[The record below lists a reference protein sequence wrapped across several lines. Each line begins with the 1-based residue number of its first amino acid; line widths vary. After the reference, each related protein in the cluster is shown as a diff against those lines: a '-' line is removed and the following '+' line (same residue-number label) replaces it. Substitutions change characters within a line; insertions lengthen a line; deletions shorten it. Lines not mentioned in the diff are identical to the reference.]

1 VFKLN
6 HYAYKYNYIERMPI
20 LFALVGATGVG
31 KSRLSL
37 ELAERFDAEIVGVD
51 SRQIYKGFK
60 IGTAQPSSTD
70 MALVK
75 HHQVDFLDPRMVYSA
90 GDFCAN
96 VKKLLDENPNQNYIL
111 VGGTGLYLQS
121 LMLGLP
127 QIPKNDEL
135 MRKSFEDDAAKFGI
149 KSLYEKAKVI
159 DPEAME
165 KVEENNVQ
173 RIIRILE
180 VYQLTGRKL
189 SDWQKERVGG
199 IGVLPVFWLDRS
211 REKLYARIDAR
222 VDQMMA
228 DGWLDEIHELA
239 KTVPMDAPAWQSLGY
254 RELLSAK
261 DGMQVQKV
269 LEDVKRKTRNYAK
282 RQLTWFRWQ
291 VKSTVFDLDSCS
303 NPLECICNLLKM
315 A

>member
-1 VFKLN
+1 
-6 HYAYKYNYIERMPI
+6 MPI
-20 LFALVGATGVG
+20 LFSLVGATGVG

-37 ELAERFDAEIVGVD
+37 ELAERFDAEIIGVD
-51 SRQIYKGFK
+51 SRQIYKGFT
-60 IGTAQPSSTD
+60 IGTAQPSLTD
-70 MALVK
+70 MARVK

-90 GDFCAN
+90 GDFCSA
-96 VKKLLDENPNQNYIL
+96 VKKLLADNPNQNYIL

-127 QIPKNDEL
+127 QIPKIDESI
-135 MRKSFEDDAAKFGI
+135 RQSFEREVSEFGNA
-149 KSLYEKAKVI
+149 SLYEKAKQV

-199 IGVLPVFWLDRS
+199 IGTVPVFWLNRS
-211 REKLYARIDAR
+211 RENLYARIDAR

-228 DGWLDEIHELA
+228 DGWLDEIRALA

-261 DGMQVQKV
+261 DDVQVQTV
-269 LEDVKRKTRNYAK
+269 LEEVKRKTRNYAK

-291 VKSTVFDLDSCS
+291 VESIGVDLDSCS
-303 NPLECICNLLKM
+303 NPLEYICNQFVS

>member
-1 VFKLN
+1 
-6 HYAYKYNYIERMPI
+6 MPI

-37 ELAERFDAEIVGVD
+37 ELAERFDAEIIGVD
-51 SRQIYKGFK
+51 SRQIYKGFA
-60 IGTAQPSSTD
+60 IGTAQPSLQD
-70 MALVK
+70 LARVK
-75 HHQVDFLDPRMVYSA
+75 HHQVDFLDPRQAYSA

-96 VKKLLDENPNQNYIL
+96 VKKLLAENPDKNYIM

-127 QIPKNDEL
+127 QLPKIDESV
-135 MRKSFEDDAAKFGI
+135 RKSFEDEALKFGNN
-149 KSLYEKAKVI
+149 SLYEKAKAA

-165 KVEENNVQ
+165 KVEVNNVQ

-189 SDWQKERVGG
+189 SEWQKERVGG
-199 IGVLPVFWLDRS
+199 IGTLPVFWLNRS
-211 REKLYARIDAR
+211 RENLYARIDAR

-228 DGWLDEIHELA
+228 DGWMDEILTLA
-239 KTVPMDAPAWQSLGY
+239 KTVPLDAPAWQSLGY
-254 RELLSAK
+254 KELLCAK
-261 DGMQVQKV
+261 DGDQVQSV
-269 LEDVKRKTRNYAK
+269 LEEVKRKTRNYAK

-291 VKSTVFDLDSCS
+291 VKTTEIDLDNCA
-303 NPLECICNLLKM
+303 NPVEFVLKRQV
-315 A
+315 

>member
-1 VFKLN
+1 
-6 HYAYKYNYIERMPI
+6 MPI

-127 QIPKNDEL
+127 QIPKIDEL
-135 MRKSFEDDAAKFGI
+135 MRKSFEDDAAKFGS

-159 DPEAME
+159 DHEAME

>member
-1 VFKLN
+1 
-6 HYAYKYNYIERMPI
+6 MPI
-20 LFALVGATGVG
+20 LFSLVGATGVG

-37 ELAERFDAEIVGVD
+37 ELAERFDAEIIGVD
-51 SRQIYKGFK
+51 SRQIYKGFT
-60 IGTAQPSSTD
+60 IGTAQPSLQD
-70 MALVK
+70 MSRVK
-75 HHQVDFLDPRMVYSA
+75 HHQVDFLDPRKVYSA
-90 GDFCAN
+90 GDFCSN
-96 VKKLLDENPNQNYIL
+96 VKKLLVENPNQNYIL

-127 QIPKNDEL
+127 QIPKIDESI
-135 MRKSFEDDAAKFGI
+135 RQSFEKEASEFGC
-149 KSLYEKAKVI
+149 KNLYEKAKKA

-165 KVEENNVQ
+165 KVEENNLQ

-180 VYQLTGRKL
+180 VYELTGRKL

-199 IGVLPVFWLDRS
+199 IGTVPVFWLDRS
-211 REKLYARIDAR
+211 RENLYARIDAR

-228 DGWLDEIHELA
+228 DGWLDEIRELA
-239 KTVPMDAPAWQSLGY
+239 KTVPMEAPAWQSLGY

-261 DGMQVQKV
+261 DSAQVQTV
-269 LEDVKRKTRNYAK
+269 LEEVKRKTRNYAK

-291 VKSTVFDLDSCS
+291 VKSVVVDLDSCS
-303 NPLECICNLLKM
+303 NPLEYICNRLVV

>member
-1 VFKLN
+1 
-6 HYAYKYNYIERMPI
+6 MPI
-20 LFALVGATGVG
+20 LFSLVGATGVG

-37 ELAERFDAEIVGVD
+37 ELAERFDAEIIGVD
-51 SRQIYKGFK
+51 SRQIYKGFA
-60 IGTAQPSSTD
+60 IGTAQPSLTD
-70 MALVK
+70 MARVK
-75 HHQVDFLDPRMVYSA
+75 HHQVDFLDPRRVYSA
-90 GDFCAN
+90 GDFCSA
-96 VKKLLDENPNQNYIL
+96 VKKLLADNPAQNYIL

-127 QIPKNDEL
+127 QIPKMDESI
-135 MRKSFEDDAAKFGI
+135 RQSFEREVSEFGNA
-149 KSLYEKAKVI
+149 SLYEKAKQT

-199 IGVLPVFWLDRS
+199 IGTLPVFWLNRS
-211 REKLYARIDAR
+211 RENLYARIDAR
-222 VDQMMA
+222 VEQMMA
-228 DGWLDEIHELA
+228 DGWLDEIRTLA

-261 DGMQVQKV
+261 DGAQVQTV
-269 LEDVKRKTRNYAK
+269 LEEVKRKTRNYAK

-291 VKSTVFDLDSCS
+291 VKSTVFDLDSCP
-303 NPLECICNLLKM
+303 NPLECICNQLEM

>member
-1 VFKLN
+1 
-6 HYAYKYNYIERMPI
+6 MPI

-37 ELAERFDAEIVGVD
+37 ELAEHFNAEIIGVD
-51 SRQIYKGFK
+51 SRQIYKGFA
-60 IGTAQPSSTD
+60 IGTAQPSLED
-70 MALVK
+70 MARVK
-75 HHQVDFLDPRMVYSA
+75 HHQIDFLDPCKVYSA

-96 VKKLLDENPNQNYIL
+96 VKNLLSVNSDQNYIL

-127 QIPKNDEL
+127 QIPKIDESI
-135 MRKSFEDDAAKFGI
+135 RKSFEEDAAKFGSY
-149 KSLYEKAKVI
+149 SLYEKAKEV

-189 SDWQKERVGG
+189 SDWQKERKGG
-199 IGVLPVFWLDRS
+199 VGVLPVYWLNRS
-211 REKLYARIDAR
+211 RENLYARIDAR

-239 KTVPMDAPAWQSLGY
+239 KTVPLEAPAWQSLGY
-254 RELLSAK
+254 RELLCAK
-261 DGMQVQKV
+261 DGSQVNTV

-291 VKSTVFDLDSCS
+291 VKSIEIDLDTCT
-303 NPLECICNLLKM
+303 NPVEFVLKRPV
-315 A
+315 

>member
-1 VFKLN
+1 
-6 HYAYKYNYIERMPI
+6 MPI

-37 ELAERFDAEIVGVD
+37 ELAERFNAEIIGVD
-51 SRQIYKGFK
+51 SRQIYKGFA
-60 IGTAQPSSTD
+60 IGTAQPSLED
-70 MALVK
+70 MARVK
-75 HHQVDFLDPRMVYSA
+75 HHQIDFLDPCKVYSA

-96 VKKLLDENPNQNYIL
+96 VKNLLSVNSDQNYIL
-111 VGGTGLYLQS
+111 VGGTGFYLQS

-127 QIPKNDEL
+127 QIPKIDESI
-135 MRKSFEDDAAKFGI
+135 RKTFEEDAAKFGSY
-149 KSLYEKAKVI
+149 SLYEKAKEV

-189 SDWQKERVGG
+189 SEWQKERKGG
-199 IGVLPVFWLDRS
+199 VGVLPVYWLNRS
-211 REKLYARIDAR
+211 RENLYARIDAR

-239 KTVPMDAPAWQSLGY
+239 KTVPLEAPAWQSLGY
-254 RELLSAK
+254 RELLCAK
-261 DGMQVQKV
+261 DGSQVNTV

-291 VKSTVFDLDSCS
+291 VKSIEIDLDTCT
-303 NPLECICNLLKM
+303 NPVEFVLKRPV
-315 A
+315 

>member
-1 VFKLN
+1 
-6 HYAYKYNYIERMPI
+6 MPI

-37 ELAERFDAEIVGVD
+37 ELADRFNAEIIGVD
-51 SRQIYKGFK
+51 SRQIYKGFA
-60 IGTAQPSSTD
+60 IETAQPPLED
-70 MALVK
+70 LAHVK
-75 HHQVDFLDPRMVYSA
+75 HHQVDFLDPRKAYSA

-96 VKKLLDENPNQNYIL
+96 VKKLMSDNPSQNYIL

-127 QIPKNDEL
+127 QLPKIDEAV
-135 MRKSFEDDAAKFGI
+135 RKSFEDEALKFGNN
-149 KSLYEKAKVI
+149 SLYQKAKAI

-165 KVEENNVQ
+165 KVEVNNVQ

-180 VYQLTGRKL
+180 VFQLTGRKL
-189 SDWQKERVGG
+189 SEWQKERVGG
-199 IGVLPVFWLDRS
+199 IGVLPVFWLSRS
-211 REKLYARIDAR
+211 RENLYARIDAR

-239 KTVPMDAPAWQSLGY
+239 KTVPLDAPAWQSLGY
-254 RELLSAK
+254 RELLNAENPS
-261 DGMQVQKV
+261 QVKAV
-269 LEDVKRKTRNYAK
+269 LDEVKRKTRNYAK

-291 VKSTVFDLDSCS
+291 VKSSEIDLDTCP
-303 NPLECICNLLKM
+303 NPLELIAASCER
-315 A
+315 

>member
-1 VFKLN
+1 
-6 HYAYKYNYIERMPI
+6 MPI
-20 LFALVGATGVG
+20 LFSLVGATGVG

-37 ELAERFDAEIVGVD
+37 ELAERFDAEIIGVD
-51 SRQIYKGFK
+51 SRQIYKGFT
-60 IGTAQPSSTD
+60 IGTAQPSLKD
-70 MALVK
+70 MARVK
-75 HHQVDFLDPRMVYSA
+75 HHQVDFLDPRKVYSA
-90 GDFCAN
+90 GDFCSN
-96 VKKLLDENPNQNYIL
+96 VKKLLVENPNQNYIL

-127 QIPKNDEL
+127 QIPKIDESI
-135 MRKSFEDDAAKFGI
+135 RQSFEKEASEFGC
-149 KSLYEKAKVI
+149 KNLYEKAKKA

-165 KVEENNVQ
+165 KVEENNLQ

-180 VYQLTGRKL
+180 VYELTGRKL

-199 IGVLPVFWLDRS
+199 IGTVPVFWLDRS
-211 REKLYARIDAR
+211 RENLYARIDAR

-228 DGWLDEIHELA
+228 DGWLDEIRELA
-239 KTVPMDAPAWQSLGY
+239 KTVPMEAPAWQSLGY

-261 DGMQVQKV
+261 DSAQVQTV
-269 LEDVKRKTRNYAK
+269 LEEVKRKTRNYAK

-291 VKSTVFDLDSCS
+291 VKSVIVDLDSCS
-303 NPLECICNLLKM
+303 NPLEYICNRLVV

>member
-1 VFKLN
+1 
-6 HYAYKYNYIERMPI
+6 MPI
-20 LFALVGATGVG
+20 LFSLVGATGVG

-37 ELAERFDAEIVGVD
+37 ELAERFDAEIIGVD
-51 SRQIYKGFK
+51 SRQIYKGFT
-60 IGTAQPSSTD
+60 IGTAQPSLKD
-70 MALVK
+70 MARVK
-75 HHQVDFLDPRMVYSA
+75 HHQVDFLDPRKVYSA
-90 GDFCAN
+90 GDFCSN
-96 VKKLLDENPNQNYIL
+96 VKKLLVENPNQNYIL

-127 QIPKNDEL
+127 QIPKIDESI
-135 MRKSFEDDAAKFGI
+135 RQSFEKEASEFGC
-149 KSLYEKAKVI
+149 KNLYEKAKKA

-165 KVEENNVQ
+165 KVEENNLQ

-180 VYQLTGRKL
+180 VYELTGRKL

-199 IGVLPVFWLDRS
+199 IGTVPVFWLDRS
-211 REKLYARIDAR
+211 RENLYARIDAR

-228 DGWLDEIHELA
+228 DGWLDEIRELA
-239 KTVPMDAPAWQSLGY
+239 KTVPMEAPAWQSLGY

-261 DGMQVQKV
+261 DSAQVQTV
-269 LEDVKRKTRNYAK
+269 LEEVKRKTRNYAK

-291 VKSTVFDLDSCS
+291 VKSVVVDLDSCS
-303 NPLECICNLLKM
+303 NPLEYICNRLVV